1 MADELI
7 TSQIIDGSRIF
18 LFGCMKPQH
27 SYTIFVFVLES
38 RMDEFLGQKVRL
50 AAEPRQAARSVCNVL
65 HAVLASGMRVIP
77 QYD

>member
-1 MADELI
+1 
-7 TSQIIDGSRIF
+7 
-18 LFGCMKPQH
+18 
-27 SYTIFVFVLES
+27 
-38 RMDEFLGQKVRL
+38 MDEFLGQKVRL